1 MGPYD
6 GCVLHGLWIVSLSLA
21 CSGKSGMWYS
31 TLLVVVVVIL
41 LVTSPAVVSLV
52 GPLCYSYPV

>member
-1 MGPYD
+1 MDSELVPSMQ
-6 GCVLHGLWIVSLSLA
+6 W
-21 CSGKSGMWYS
+21 KSGMWYS

-41 LVTSPAVVSLV
+41 LVTSPAVVSLL